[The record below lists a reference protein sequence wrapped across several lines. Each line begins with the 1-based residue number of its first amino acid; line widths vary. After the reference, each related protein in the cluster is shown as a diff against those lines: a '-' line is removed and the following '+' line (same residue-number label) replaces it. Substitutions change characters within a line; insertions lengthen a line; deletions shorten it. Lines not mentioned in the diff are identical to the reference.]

1 MDFNGRQYNMIVT
14 SVLGHLMEL
23 EFDQAHKQWGS
34 CKPEELFSAPV
45 IKDVRDCFIF
55 EDFVLH

>member
-1 MDFNGRQYNMIVT
+1 MIVT

-45 IKDVRDCFIF
+45 IKDVRECFIF